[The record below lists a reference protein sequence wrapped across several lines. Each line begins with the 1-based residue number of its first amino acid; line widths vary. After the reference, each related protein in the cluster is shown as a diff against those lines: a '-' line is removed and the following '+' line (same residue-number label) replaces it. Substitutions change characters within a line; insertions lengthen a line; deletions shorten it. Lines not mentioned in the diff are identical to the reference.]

1 MIANLEPVT
10 HINTSDVLYD
20 KKLKQFCVYPQG
32 VTTFDENYIKKN
44 CLRLLLPN

>member
-32 VTTFDENYIKKN
+32 VTTFDENYIKNN